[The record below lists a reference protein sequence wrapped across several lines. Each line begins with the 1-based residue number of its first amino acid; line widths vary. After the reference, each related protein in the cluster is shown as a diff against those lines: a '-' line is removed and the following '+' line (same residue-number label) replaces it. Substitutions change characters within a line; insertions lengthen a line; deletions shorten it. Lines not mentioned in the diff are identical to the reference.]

1 MNTPRQALLLVGS
14 AKRPRSTSES
24 LGTYL
29 LERLGEQGFATE
41 TLLLHR
47 ALRSEAGRQELLDA
61 TDRADLLV
69 LAFPLYVD
77 TLPAMVTWALE
88 HIASHRAGTPRR
100 GQRLVAL
107 ANCGFPEAHH
117 NDTALAICRHFA
129 QEAGLAWAG
138 GLALGA
144 GQAIDGRPLSE
155 AGGMARHVVESL
167 GLAAEAL
174 AAGDPVPRQAVDIMA
189 RSFMPAWAYMR
200 MGGLAWRMQARKHGA
215 HRRLDACPYAGGS
228 DHASTH

>member
-1 MNTPRQALLLVGS
+1 MNASGQVLLLVGS

-29 LERLGEQGFATE
+29 LDRLADQGFETE
-41 TLLLHR
+41 TVLLHR
-47 ALRSEAGRQELLDA
+47 ALRSEAGRKALLDA

-77 TLPAMVTWALE
+77 TLPYLVTRAME
-88 HIASHRAGTPRR
+88 CIAAHRAGAPRPN
-100 GQRLVAL
+100 QRLVAL

-117 NDTALAICRHFA
+117 NSTALAICRRFA
-129 QEAGLAWAG
+129 QETGLQWAG

-167 GLAAEAL
+167 DLATEAL
-174 AAGDPVPRQAVDIMA
+174 ASGAPVPPEAVETMA
-189 RSFMPAWAYMR
+189 RPLMPTWAYMH
-200 MGGLAWRMQARKHGA
+200 MGRLGWRMQARKHGA
-215 HRRLDACPYAGGS
+215 HRRLDARPYAGG
-228 DHASTH
+228 